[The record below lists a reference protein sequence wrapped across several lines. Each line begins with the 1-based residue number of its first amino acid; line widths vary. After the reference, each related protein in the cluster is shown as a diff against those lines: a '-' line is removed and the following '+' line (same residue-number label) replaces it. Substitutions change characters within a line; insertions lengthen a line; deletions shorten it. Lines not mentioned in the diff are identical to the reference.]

1 MENNDKTVEFEQF
14 GTDMVEIRKNL
25 FALNIEIRELTK
37 KINEIW
43 NFVDNAR
50 GAIILH
56 GLESIEKSVKY
67 YNSPEYLSGV
77 ESDSDGDALVSML
90 CCKEKMQD

>member
-1 MENNDKTVEFEQF
+1 MENNNMDLKFEDF
-14 GTDMVEIRKNL
+14 GTDLTEVRKNL
-25 FALNIEIRELTK
+25 FALNLEIHELTK

-90 CCKEKMQD
+90 CCNEKMQD